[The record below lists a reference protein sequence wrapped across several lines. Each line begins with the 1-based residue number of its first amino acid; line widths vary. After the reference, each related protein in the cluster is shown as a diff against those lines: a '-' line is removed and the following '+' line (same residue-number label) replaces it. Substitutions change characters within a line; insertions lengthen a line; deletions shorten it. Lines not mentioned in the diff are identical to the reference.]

1 MEDDIC
7 HVISSWE
14 SRTLL
19 ELTLP
24 SFCTAFRGL
33 LGQPVAM
40 DAEVAS
46 TMAEVGGFADQTA
59 NKRMAF
65 RVDMDRE
72 MAQQLGLVV
81 ASKIFFMVNPYLG
94 KWFI

>member
-1 MEDDIC
+1 MIIPGRYPC
-7 HVISSWE
+7 L

-46 TMAEVGGFADQTA
+46 TMAEVGEGE
-59 NKRMAF
+59 AF
-65 RVDMDRE
+65 
-72 MAQQLGLVV
+72 
-81 ASKIFFMVNPYLG
+81 
-94 KWFI
+94 